1 MVDDN
6 IIDELWEER
15 KELLKADEYEGDD
28 DLVCT
33 CNLEIDVACPI
44 HEEKEA
50 EIRGETDS

>member
-15 KELLKADEYEGDD
+15 KELLKADEYEPDD

-44 HEEKEA
+44 HEENETEKEL
-50 EIRGETDS
+50 ED